1 MKRIELIGLIRES
14 IGNVLLKED
23 MELNWAE
30 ERRGRDDWN
39 EKNLHSGDLGSQA
52 HALFKH
58 LRDEGNI
65 DESYDVYDIIP
76 MGDNFDMS
84 IFAVKDDL
92 DTQWMVGT
100 EEQTHESAVD
110 SLKDMVDSE
119 GAQNL
124 FSDDFITGSV
134 NIGEFNRYLREMLDD
149 MIYQDPEGW
158 LSDED
163 KDLTD
168 KQQDFI
174 KYLNIKKERL
184 EQKLQNADQD
194 EEDEIQEQISEIEE
208 KINDIES
215 DPQGDYSDEA
225 IENHINDMYR
235 NYESDPESFFN
246 DYFSEYDANVL
257 ERHGLIDIRD
267 LIEEA
272 VSTDGPAHFLSNYD
286 GGSDRVFYEGDDYII
301 MRYS

>member
-23 MELNWAE
+23 MELSRAE
-30 ERRGRDDWN
+30 DRRGRDDWN
-39 EKNLHSGDLGSQA
+39 EKNLHSGDIGSQA

-76 MGDNFDMS
+76 MGDNFDMR

-110 SLKDMVDSE
+110 NLKDMVDSE

-134 NIGEFNRYLREMLDD
+134 NIGDFNRYLRGHLDD
-149 MIYQDPEGW
+149 MIYEDPEGW
-158 LSDED
+158 LSDEAR
-163 KDLTD
+163 DLTD

-208 KINDIES
+208 KINDIE
-215 DPQGDYSDEA
+215 
-225 IENHINDMYR
+225 IELDDIKHKNKQQNMVTLLTKLKTNEIKVPIVVEQELEQENTENINFPNNPREM
-235 NYESDPESFFN
+235 
-246 DYFSEYDANVL
+246 NVM
-257 ERHGLIDIRD
+257 E
-267 LIEEA
+267 
-272 VSTDGPAHFLSNYD
+272 
-286 GGSDRVFYEGDDYII
+286 
-301 MRYS
+301 

>member
-110 SLKDMVDSE
+110 NLKDMVDSE

>member
-110 SLKDMVDSE
+110 NLKDMVDSE

-149 MIYQDPEGW
+149 MIYQDPGGW

-257 ERHGLIDIRD
+257 ERHGLIDIDD

>member
-1 MKRIELIGLIRES
+1 MNKKIIVKLITES
-14 IGNVLLKED
+14 IGHVLLKED

-58 LRDEGNI
+58 LRDEGHI

-76 MGDNFDMS
+76 MGDHYDMS

-100 EEQTHESAVD
+100 EEQTHDSAVD

-184 EQKLQNADQD
+184 EQKLQNSGQD
-194 EEDEIQEQISEIEE
+194 EEDDIQEQISEIEG
-208 KINDIES
+208 KIIDIES

-225 IENHINDMYR
+225 IENQINDMYR

-246 DYFSEYDANVL
+246 DHFGEYDANVL
-257 ERHGLIDIRD
+257 ESRGLIDIRD

-286 GGSDRVFYEGDDYII
+286 GGSDRVFYEGDDYMI
-301 MRYS
+301 MRHS

>member
-110 SLKDMVDSE
+110 NLKDMVDSE

-194 EEDEIQEQISEIEE
+194 EEDEIHEQISEIEE

-246 DYFSEYDANVL
+246 DHFGEYDAGVL

>member
-1 MKRIELIGLIRES
+1 MKRNELIGLIRES

-23 MELNWAE
+23 MELSWAKD
-30 ERRGRDDWN
+30 RRDRDDWN
-39 EKNLHSGDLGSQA
+39 EKKLHSGDLGSQA

-58 LRDEGNI
+58 LRDEGDI

-76 MGDNFDMS
+76 MGDHYDMS

-92 DTQWMVGT
+92 DTQWIVGT
-100 EEQTHESAVD
+100 EYQTHESAVD

-119 GAQNL
+119 GVGNL

-134 NIGEFNRYLREMLDD
+134 NIGEFNKYLREMLDD

-163 KDLTD
+163 RELTD

-184 EQKLQNADQD
+184 QAKLGSVDPEE
-194 EEDEIQEQISEIEE
+194 EEDIQDKITEIEE
-208 KINDIES
+208 KILEIEE
-215 DPQGDYSDEA
+215 DPQGEFSEEA
-225 IENHINDMYR
+225 IENQINDMYR
-235 NYESDPESFFN
+235 TYESDPENFFN
-246 DYFSEYDANVL
+246 DHFGEYDADVL
-257 ERHGLIDIRD
+257 ERHGLIDVRD
-267 LIEEA
+267 LIEDA
-272 VSTDGPAHFLSNYD
+272 VDTDGPAHVLSNYD

>member
-1 MKRIELIGLIRES
+1 MKRIEVIGLIRES
-14 IGNVLLKED
+14 IGHVLLKED
-23 MELNWAE
+23 MELSWAE
-30 ERRGRDDWN
+30 ERRGREDWN

-92 DTQWMVGT
+92 DTQWIVGT

-158 LSDED
+158 LSEED
-163 KDLTD
+163 RDLTD

-246 DYFSEYDANVL
+246 DHFGEYDAGVL

>member
-1 MKRIELIGLIRES
+1 MNKNIIVKLITES

-110 SLKDMVDSE
+110 NLKDMVDSE

-163 KDLTD
+163 KNLTD

-194 EEDEIQEQISEIEE
+194 EEDEIQEQISEIEG
-208 KINDIES
+208 KIIDIES

>member
-1 MKRIELIGLIRES
+1 MNKNIIVKLITES
-14 IGNVLLKED
+14 IGHVLLKED
-23 MELNWAE
+23 MELSWAE

-110 SLKDMVDSE
+110 NLKDMVDSE

-194 EEDEIQEQISEIEE
+194 EEDEIQEQISEIEG
-208 KINDIES
+208 KIIDIES

-246 DYFSEYDANVL
+246 NHFGEYDAGVL
-257 ERHGLIDIRD
+257 ERQGLIDIRD

>member
-1 MKRIELIGLIRES
+1 
-14 IGNVLLKED
+14 
-23 MELNWAE
+23 MELSRAE
-30 ERRGRDDWN
+30 DRRGRDDWN

-110 SLKDMVDSE
+110 NLKDMVDSE

-257 ERHGLIDIRD
+257 ERHGLIDIDD

>member
-76 MGDNFDMS
+76 MGDNYDMS

-110 SLKDMVDSE
+110 NLKDMVDIE

-246 DYFSEYDANVL
+246 DHFGEYDANVL

>member
-1 MKRIELIGLIRES
+1 MNKNIIVKLITES

-110 SLKDMVDSE
+110 NLKDMVDSE

-134 NIGEFNRYLREMLDD
+134 NIGDFNRYLRGHLDD
-149 MIYQDPEGW
+149 MIYEDPEGW
-158 LSDED
+158 LSDEAR
-163 KDLTD
+163 DLTD

-225 IENHINDMYR
+225 IENHINEMYR
-235 NYESDPESFFN
+235 NYEGDPESYFN
-246 DYFSEYDANVL
+246 DFFSEYDAGVL

>member
-110 SLKDMVDSE
+110 NLKDMVDSE

-246 DYFSEYDANVL
+246 DHFGEYDAGVL

>member
-1 MKRIELIGLIRES
+1 
-14 IGNVLLKED
+14 
-23 MELNWAE
+23 
-30 ERRGRDDWN
+30 
-39 EKNLHSGDLGSQA
+39 
-52 HALFKH
+52 
-58 LRDEGNI
+58 
-65 DESYDVYDIIP
+65 
-76 MGDNFDMS
+76 
-84 IFAVKDDL
+84 
-92 DTQWMVGT
+92 
-100 EEQTHESAVD
+100 
-110 SLKDMVDSE
+110 MVDSE
-119 GAQNL
+119 GVGNL

-163 KDLTD
+163 RDLSD

-194 EEDEIQEQISEIEE
+194 EEDEIQVQISEIEE

-225 IENHINDMYR
+225 IENHINDTYR
-235 NYESDPESFFN
+235 TYESDPESFFN
-246 DYFSEYDANVL
+246 EHFGEYDANVL
-257 ERHGLIDIRD
+257 ERHGLIDVRD

-272 VSTDGPAHFLSNYD
+272 VDTDGPAHFLSNYD
-286 GGSDRVFYEGDDYII
+286 GSSDRVFYEGDDYII

>member
-76 MGDNFDMS
+76 MGDNYDMS

-134 NIGEFNRYLREMLDD
+134 NIGDFNRYLRGHLDD
-149 MIYQDPEGW
+149 MIYEDPEGW
-158 LSDED
+158 LSDEAR
-163 KDLTD
+163 DLTD

-194 EEDEIQEQISEIEE
+194 EEDEIHEQISEIEE

>member
-1 MKRIELIGLIRES
+1 MKINELIGLIRES

-23 MELNWAE
+23 MELSWAE

-52 HALFKH
+52 HALFEY
-58 LRDEGNI
+58 LRNEGDI

-76 MGDNFDMS
+76 MGDHYDMTL
-84 IFAVKDDL
+84 FATKDDL

-100 EEQTHESAVD
+100 EYQTHESAVD
-110 SLKDMVDSE
+110 SLKDLVDSE
-119 GAQNL
+119 SATTI

-134 NIGEFNRYLREMLDD
+134 NIGQFNRYLRELLDD

-158 LSDED
+158 LREED
-163 KDLTD
+163 RELTD

-184 EQKLQNADQD
+184 ETKLKSADQD
-194 EEDEIQEQISEIEE
+194 NQDEIQNQITEVEE
-208 KINDIES
+208 KISEIES
-215 DPQGDYSDEA
+215 DPQGEYSDEA
-225 IENHINDMYR
+225 IENQIDDMYR
-235 NYESDPESFFN
+235 SYEGDPESFFN
-246 DYFSEYDANVL
+246 DHYGEYNAKML

-272 VSTDGPAHFLSNYD
+272 VNVDGPVNFLSHYD
-286 GGSDRVFYEGDDYII
+286 GESNQVRFYDDYYTII
-301 MRYS
+301 RYS

>member
-1 MKRIELIGLIRES
+1 MNKNIIVKLITES

-76 MGDNFDMS
+76 MGDNYDMS

-110 SLKDMVDSE
+110 NLKDMVDSE

>member
-1 MKRIELIGLIRES
+1 MNKNIIVKLITES

-246 DYFSEYDANVL
+246 DHFGEYDAGVL

>member
-1 MKRIELIGLIRES
+1 MKANELIGLIRES

-23 MELNWAE
+23 MELSWAKD
-30 ERRGRDDWN
+30 RRDRDDWN
-39 EKNLHSGDLGSQA
+39 EKKLHSGDLGSQA

-58 LRDEGNI
+58 LRNEGDI

-76 MGDNFDMS
+76 MGDHYDMS

-92 DTQWMVGT
+92 DTQWIVGT
-100 EEQTHESAVD
+100 EYQTHESAVD
-110 SLKDMVDSE
+110 SLRDMADSE
-119 GAQNL
+119 GVSNI
-124 FSDDFITGSV
+124 FSSDFITGSV
-134 NIGEFNRYLREMLDD
+134 NIGQFNRYLREMLDD

-158 LSDED
+158 LSEED
-163 KDLTD
+163 RELTD

-184 EQKLQNADQD
+184 EAKLESAEQD
-194 EEDEIQEQISEIEE
+194 EEDEIQNQIIEIEE
-208 KINDIES
+208 KISEIES
-215 DPQGDYSDEA
+215 DPQGEYSDES
-225 IENHINDMYR
+225 IENEIDRMYR
-235 NYESDPESFFN
+235 TYESDPESYFN
-246 DYFSEYDANVL
+246 DHFGEYDADVL
-257 ERHGLIDIRD
+257 ERHGLIDVRD

-272 VSTDGPAHFLSNYD
+272 VDTDGPAHFLSNYD

>member
-110 SLKDMVDSE
+110 NLKDMVDSE

-134 NIGEFNRYLREMLDD
+134 NIGDFNRYLRGHLDD
-149 MIYQDPEGW
+149 MIYEDPEGW
-158 LSDED
+158 LSDEAR
-163 KDLTD
+163 DLTD

-208 KINDIES
+208 KIIDIES

-225 IENHINDMYR
+225 IENYINVMYR
-235 NYESDPESFFN
+235 NYEGDPESYFN
-246 DYFSEYDANVL
+246 DFFSEYDAGVL
-257 ERHGLIDIRD
+257 ERHGLIDISD

>member
-1 MKRIELIGLIRES
+1 MNKNIIVKLITES

-110 SLKDMVDSE
+110 NLKDMVDSE

>member
-1 MKRIELIGLIRES
+1 
-14 IGNVLLKED
+14 

-110 SLKDMVDSE
+110 NLKDMVDSE

>member
-110 SLKDMVDSE
+110 SLKDMVDGE

-246 DYFSEYDANVL
+246 DHFGEYDAGVL

>member
-1 MKRIELIGLIRES
+1 MKRNELIGLIRES

-23 MELNWAE
+23 MELSWAKD
-30 ERRGRDDWN
+30 RRDRDDWN

-58 LRDEGNI
+58 LSDEGDI

-76 MGDNFDMS
+76 MGDHYDMS

-92 DTQWMVGT
+92 DTQWIVGT
-100 EEQTHESAVD
+100 EYQTHESAVD
-110 SLKDMVDSE
+110 SLRDLVDSE
-119 GAQNL
+119 GVGNL

-158 LSDED
+158 LSDEERE
-163 KDLTD
+163 LTD

-174 KYLNIKKERL
+174 KYLNLKKERL
-184 EQKLQNADQD
+184 ENKLENADQD
-194 EEDEIQEQISEIEE
+194 EQDDIQDQITDIEE
-208 KINDIES
+208 KISEIES
-215 DPQGDYSDEA
+215 DPQGEFSEDA
-225 IENHINDMYR
+225 IENQINDLYR
-235 NYESDPESFFN
+235 IYESDPESFFN
-246 DYFSEYDANVL
+246 EHFGEYDADVL
-257 ERHGLIDIRD
+257 QRHGLIDIRD

-272 VSTDGPAHFLSNYD
+272 VDTDGPAHFLSNYD

>member
-110 SLKDMVDSE
+110 NLKDMVDSE

-194 EEDEIQEQISEIEE
+194 EEDEIHEQISEIEE

>member
-1 MKRIELIGLIRES
+1 M
-14 IGNVLLKED
+14 N
-23 MELNWAE
+23 
-30 ERRGRDDWN
+30 
-39 EKNLHSGDLGSQA
+39 KNLHSGDLGSQA

-76 MGDNFDMS
+76 MGDNYDMS
-84 IFAVKDDL
+84 IFALKDDL

-158 LSDED
+158 LSEED
-163 KDLTD
+163 RDLTD

-194 EEDEIQEQISEIEE
+194 EEDEIQEQISEIEG
-208 KINDIES
+208 KIIDIES

-225 IENHINDMYR
+225 IENHINDMYS

-246 DYFSEYDANVL
+246 DHFGEYDAGVL
-257 ERHGLIDIRD
+257 ERQGLIDIRD

-272 VSTDGPAHFLSNYD
+272 VSTDGPAHFLNNYD

>member
-1 MKRIELIGLIRES
+1 MKRIELIRLIRES

-110 SLKDMVDSE
+110 NLKDMVDSE

-134 NIGEFNRYLREMLDD
+134 NIGDFNRYLRGHLDD
-149 MIYQDPEGW
+149 MIYEDPEGW
-158 LSDED
+158 LSDEAR
-163 KDLTD
+163 DLTD

>member
-1 MKRIELIGLIRES
+1 
-14 IGNVLLKED
+14 

-110 SLKDMVDSE
+110 NLKDMVDSE

-163 KDLTD
+163 RDLTD

-246 DYFSEYDANVL
+246 DYFGEYDAGVL

>member
-1 MKRIELIGLIRES
+1 MNKNIIVKLITES

-52 HALFKH
+52 HTLFKH

-246 DYFSEYDANVL
+246 DHFGEYDAGVL

>member
-110 SLKDMVDSE
+110 NLKDMVDSE

-257 ERHGLIDIRD
+257 ERHGLIDIDD

>member
-1 MKRIELIGLIRES
+1 
-14 IGNVLLKED
+14 
-23 MELNWAE
+23 
-30 ERRGRDDWN
+30 
-39 EKNLHSGDLGSQA
+39 
-52 HALFKH
+52 
-58 LRDEGNI
+58 
-65 DESYDVYDIIP
+65 

-110 SLKDMVDSE
+110 NLKDMVDSE